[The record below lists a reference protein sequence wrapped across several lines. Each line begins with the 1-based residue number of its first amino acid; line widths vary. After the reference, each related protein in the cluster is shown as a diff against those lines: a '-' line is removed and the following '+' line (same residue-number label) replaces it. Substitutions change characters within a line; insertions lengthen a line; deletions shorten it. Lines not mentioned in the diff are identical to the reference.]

1 MFLNYFLFFIFS
13 IIAFSKNEKLVFAE
27 LHFRHGARGPNILD
41 SNGTG
46 TDIFGIKW
54 SSPGELTPIGKRMQY
69 LLGLRNRQRYII
81 AQKDFISEVYDPH
94 EITVYSSDQNRT
106 LQSAVSHIQGFYPVF
121 LHNGE
126 KLLPEQCDKAIP
138 PLDISNVTEI
148 EDQKSILN
156 DSALPYYMNII
167 PIHIVHYRNST
178 YDCSLKLR
186 DIFINN
192 LNTSTLLKDIVN
204 EFNEKYFDELKDI
217 FPLKVVNNTL
227 NFTFMV
233 GFCDAYISDYAEGK
247 DLSNFLEISKMSEK
261 DILDL
266 CDRVNTINFRDIY
279 YQDEKNESILFHN
292 SLVMRDMINYMK
304 RRVDDDIQLD
314 ISKKNLSDFSKP
326 KLVILTGHDTTLSG
340 QEAYFIRFF
349 GLDKNA
355 DYFYPYYGSQ
365 IAYEITREDVD
376 DNIRSKLNYSNYTVK
391 YFFNEHILL
400 TMAFDEFVEKVEKN
414 IWSLEDIDR
423 FCYGPPV
430 EKIEENAN
438 NNSIDTN
445 LIIMMIMGIIIF
457 ILVIVIV
464 FLIIKLMHKD
474 IISKN
479 SESKGEQLVKDEKL
493 INDEED

>member
-1 MFLNYFLFFIFS
+1 MFLIYLLFIFFN
-13 IIAFSKNEKLVFAE
+13 IITFSKNEKLIFAE
-27 LHFRHGARGPNILD
+27 LHFRHGARAPNVLD

-54 SSPGELTPIGKRMQY
+54 PSPGELTPIGKRMEY

-81 AQKDFISEVYDPH
+81 EQKNFISEIYDPH

-106 LQSAVSHIQGFYPVF
+106 LQSAISHIQGFYPIF

-126 KLLPEQCDKAIP
+126 KLEPEQCDKAVP
-138 PLDISNVTEI
+138 PLDISKITEI
-148 EDQKSILN
+148 QEQKNFLN

-178 YDCSLKLR
+178 FDCSLKLR

-192 LNTSTLLKDIVN
+192 LNTSTLLKNIVE
-204 EFNEKYFDELKDI
+204 EFNKKYYEQLKDI
-217 FPLKVVNNTL
+217 FPLKVVNNSL

-247 DLSNFLEISKMSEK
+247 NLSNFLEISKMSEK
-261 DILDL
+261 DILDI
-266 CDRVNTINFRDIY
+266 CDRINTINFRDIY
-279 YQDEKNESILFHN
+279 YQDEQNKSILFHN

-340 QEAYFIRFF
+340 QEAFFIRFF
-349 GLDKNA
+349 GLELNSYK
-355 DYFYPYYGSQ
+355 YPYYGSQ
-365 IAYEITREDVD
+365 ISYEITREDVE
-376 DNIRSKLNYSNYTVK
+376 DNIRSKLTYSNYTVK
-391 YFFNEHILL
+391 YYFN
-400 TMAFDEFVEKVEKN
+400 DEIIMSKSFNDFVENVEKN
-414 IWSLEDIDR
+414 IWSLEDIDK
-423 FCYGPPV
+423 FCYGENITAE
-430 EKIEENAN
+430 EKKK

-445 LIIMMIMGIIIF
+445 MKIIIFMGIIIF

-474 IISKN
+474 NDSKVD
-479 SESKGEQLVKDEKL
+479 LLIKDER
-493 INDEED
+493 ITNEDE